1 MSHLL
6 VAVQEQIMIDDHDT
20 NDAPEALLKAARRQ
34 PRPRKGC
41 REAEARR
48 LHEAGCKVVRLYGRR
63 GELSGLTSQHG
74 GLQVSRY
81 MTASGVVID
90 VWPITG
96 LDGPGRTPLCSNKV
110 FGCELLENGALHL
123 RSFRRG
129 AWEGQLL
136 QLAGSDVAAAPVV
149 SLAARRH

>member
-1 MSHLL
+1 
-6 VAVQEQIMIDDHDT
+6 MIDDHDT

-96 LDGPGRTPLCSNKV
+96 LDGPGRPPLCSNKLE
-110 FGCELLENGALHL
+110 FGHSGGKAGRLGEPFQQPTRDFGDLAVI
-123 RSFRRG
+123 RG
-129 AWEGQLL
+129 G
-136 QLAGSDVAAAPVV
+136 
-149 SLAARRH
+149 R